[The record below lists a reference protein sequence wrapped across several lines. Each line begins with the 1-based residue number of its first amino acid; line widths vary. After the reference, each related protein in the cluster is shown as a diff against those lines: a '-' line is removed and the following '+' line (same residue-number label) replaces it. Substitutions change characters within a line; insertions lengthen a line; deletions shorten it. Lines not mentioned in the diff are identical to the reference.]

1 MPLQQFDTVTQ
12 QNITL
17 RLALYAHRDH
27 TQVELPG
34 QAGHRSQQRNAAT
47 LVIIKPLHKVRFKL
61 DGGDGQLLQIT
72 NGDLSRTEVIECYLT
87 PQPAQPFKCRMRL
100 LVLLQQNTL
109 ADLETHQPRWK
120 VMRLEPAR
128 HPHGKVLLQEL
139 PCRKV
144 DIDRGRLLAGT
155 PPGG

>member
-1 MPLQQFDTVTQ
+1 MPLQQLDTMTH

-17 RLALYAHRDH
+17 PVALNPHRYH
-27 TQVELPG
+27 TQVEFPG
-34 QAGHRSQQRNAAT
+34 QAGHRSQQCSAAT
-47 LVIIKPLHKVRFKL
+47 LAIIEPLNKVRFKL
-61 DGGDGQLLQIT
+61 DSGDGQLLQVAD
-72 NGDLSRTEVIECYLT
+72 GDLSRTEVIERYLT
-87 PQPAQPFKCRMRL
+87 TQPAQPLKRRIRL

-109 ADLETHQPRWK
+109 ADLETHQPRRK